1 MNTNTPT
8 SPALVKKIE
17 KGIMKEAKNEDQN
30 LKHTIKDLSQTEKAE
45 AKAQKAAIKA
55 EQQLVK
61 LEKYEQ
67 STLNALHKATHD
79 HDIAA
84 TKMHSGET
92 DLEVCNFEID
102 RCYSYFY
109 LAGRPR

>member
-1 MNTNTPT
+1 
-8 SPALVKKIE
+8 
-17 KGIMKEAKNEDQN
+17 MKEAKNEDQN

-109 LAGRPR
+109 LAGRLR